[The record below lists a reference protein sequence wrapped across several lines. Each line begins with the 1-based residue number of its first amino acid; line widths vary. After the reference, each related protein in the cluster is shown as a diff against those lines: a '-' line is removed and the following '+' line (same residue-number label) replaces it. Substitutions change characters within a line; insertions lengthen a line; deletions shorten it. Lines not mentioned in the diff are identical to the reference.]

1 MPENSIFK
9 KQRTMLE
16 LWPFLANSD
25 GVKDYAQI
33 SFVQKL
39 ELKNLH
45 KQVIVHYYSERPLP
59 VLEKHEIAKMLEDEF
74 PGYEVRLFGSFS
86 EKYLDEHAVLGII
99 EELKS
104 LGLPLNG
111 FLDSAQ
117 FELAEDEHGTKTL
130 TLRVKNGLTILTHI
144 KFDEKLQAEIFEKTG
159 CALQVK
165 LVCNEKISVTDVEKL
180 LNKKVPTKTVRPKNQ
195 GPIIKINGANLDET
209 PSSIMFGRA
218 FTPKQADIVSLNEI
232 SDAQGQCA
240 MWGDVFFVECREN
253 YKKIYTISITDY
265 KGSINLKILLEKG
278 ENSGKL
284 DDISAGMTVVVR
296 GNCTYDKYERDYVV
310 YPKDILKVDHKK
322 RTDNA
327 QKKRVELHLHTKL
340 SNMDSITDTKKVIK
354 AAHDMG
360 HRAIAITD
368 HGVAQA
374 FPEAMGM
381 ADALR
386 KDDPTFKVIYGV
398 EAYFVDDMVPVVHGS
413 QSAEITAPTV
423 VFDLETTGL
432 SPKND
437 RITEIGAVLIENGE
451 ITQEFS
457 TFVNPK
463 MRIPE
468 KVIKLTGIT
477 DEMVKDAPSEQQALK
492 AFLEF
497 ADGRPLVAH
506 NAHSFDMRFVK
517 QTAQRHKIGVNNTY
531 VDTLPLAGALYIGLK
546 NYKLDTVTK
555 KLGVPAFNHHRAN
568 DDARALALAYIKMA
582 DDLKEKDI
590 LNIQEINTGL
600 GSTRALSKKNFHT
613 ILLVKNQAGMKNL
626 FKIISS
632 SHIDYYLKV
641 PRVPR
646 SLLNKHRHGL
656 IVGSACEA
664 GELYRAVVEGRP
676 HEELLRIADY
686 YDYLEVQPV
695 GNNEYMVREGIV
707 DGKAKIREFNKTV
720 IALADELGKPC
731 VATGDVHF
739 FEPKD
744 SVYRAILQAGM
755 GFSDADNQA
764 PLYFRTTDEMMKEF
778 NYLPREKAHEIVV
791 DNPCKIAD
799 VIESDVRPIP
809 RGLYSPTID
818 GADETLRSDTMANA
832 KKRYGDPLPQLVEDR
847 LNRELDSIIKHGFA
861 VLYVIAQKLVRK
873 SEEYGYL
880 VGSRGSV
887 GSSAVAHFAGIS
899 EVNSLPAH
907 YVCPECMYSEFF
919 TDGSVA
925 NGFDLPAKKCPMC
938 ERDLLMDGHDI
949 PFETFLGFDGD
960 KEPDIDLNFSGEVQ
974 ARIHRYTEEI
984 FGSDHVFKAGTITG
998 LQDKT
1003 AYGYVKKYLEER
1015 NLLVNKAE
1023 ENRLVQGCVGVKKS
1037 TGQHPGGMVV
1047 VPASYDV
1054 YDFCPIQHPADDKEK
1069 GLITTHFEFKYLH
1082 ETILKLDELGHF
1094 VPTMYKHLEDMTGIK
1109 VDSVPMNDEKVLS
1122 LLTSTSAL
1130 NVTPEDIGSETG
1142 TFGIPELGTHFV
1154 RNMLVEAQPKTFS
1167 DLIQISGLSHGTD
1180 VWSGNAQVLI
1190 KDSVC
1195 TISDVI
1201 ATRDSIMTELMYKGV
1216 EPKIAFKVMEL
1227 TRKGLVAKFG
1237 FPDDFE
1243 SVLKEHGVEDWYI
1256 ESCKKIKYMF
1266 PKAHAV
1272 AYLIAAMRIMWFKV
1286 YKPLSYYATYFSVHG
1301 DDIDYAA
1308 AIGGKSAAK
1317 KTIKEIEKRIKE
1329 EKKAKDESLLSSLQ
1343 IVNEMLARGFSFL
1356 PIEIGKSRA
1365 KQYVIEDGKIRL
1377 PFMALKGVGDTAAQ
1391 ALEDATING
1400 EKYISAEEIQ
1410 IKCGISD
1417 TVVDLLIEINALG
1430 DIPRSNQVSFF

>member
-1 MPENSIFK
+1 MNENNAI
-9 KQRTMLE
+9 QRTMLE
-16 LWPFLANSD
+16 LWPFLGGSN
-25 GVKDYAQI
+25 YIYNLAQNCA
-33 SFVQKL
+33 VQKL
-39 ELKNLH
+39 ELKNLQ
-45 KQVIVHYYSERPLP
+45 KKVYIHYYSERPLP
-59 VLEKHEIAKMLEDEF
+59 LAAKKEIAATLTDEF
-74 PGYEVRLFGSFS
+74 PNFEIHLLGSFS
-86 EKYLDEHAVLGII
+86 EQYLDEQAVLDII
-99 EELKS
+99 EGMKS
-104 LGLPLNG
+104 MGLPLNG
-111 FLDSAQ
+111 FLNSAQ
-117 FELAEDEHGTKTL
+117 VELVRQEDKTGTL
-130 TLRVKNGLTILTHI
+130 TINVKNGLTILAHI
-144 KFDEKLQAEIFEKTG
+144 KFDEKLQAEIFDKTG
-159 CALQVK
+159 CALKVQ
-165 LVCNEKISVTDVEKL
+165 LACNEKITVADVEKL
-180 LNKKVPTKTVRPKNQ
+180 LKKKVPTQVVRKKNA
-195 GPIIKINGANLDET
+195 GPIINIKGANLDDEPCT
-209 PSSIMFGRA
+209 IMYGKP
-218 FTPKQADIVSLNEI
+218 FTPKQTDIASIADIA
-232 SDAQGQCA
+232 DADGKSVI
-240 MWGDVFFVECREN
+240 WGDVFFVECREN
-253 YKKIYTISITDY
+253 FRKIYTISLTDY
-265 KGSINLKILLEKG
+265 KGSVNLKIILDKG
-278 ENSGKL
+278 APSGKL
-284 DDISAGMTVVVR
+284 DDISAGMTLVVR

-310 YPKDILKVDHKK
+310 YPNDILKVAHKK
-322 RTDNA
+322 RTDDA
-327 QKKRVELHLHTKL
+327 QQKRIELHLHTKL

-354 AAHDMG
+354 AAHDLG

-374 FPEAMGM
+374 FPEALGM
-381 ADALR
+381 ADSIR
-386 KDDPTFKVIYGV
+386 KEDPTFKVIYGV
-398 EAYFVDDMVPVVHGS
+398 EAYFVDDMVPVVHGT
-413 QSAEITAPTV
+413 QSDDLTAPIV

-432 SPKND
+432 SPKSD

-451 ITQEFS
+451 ITQKFS
-457 TFVNPK
+457 SFVDPER
-463 MRIPE
+463 RIPE
-468 KVIKLTGIT
+468 RITKITGIT
-477 DEMVKDAPSEQQALK
+477 DEMVAGAPKEKKAIK

-497 ADGRPLVAH
+497 AQGRALVAH

-517 QTAQRHKIGVNNTY
+517 ETAARHKIAVNNTY
-531 VDTLPLAGALYIGLK
+531 IDTLPLAGALYTGLK

-555 KLGVPAFNHHRAN
+555 KLGVPAFNHHRAD
-568 DDARALALAYIKMA
+568 DDARALALAYIKMIEA
-582 DDLKEKDI
+582 LCEKGI
-590 LNIQEINTGL
+590 NNIQEINTGL
-600 GSTRALSKKNFHT
+600 GSTRALSKKNFHS

-664 GELYRAVVEGRP
+664 GELYRAIVEGRAR
-676 HEELLRIADY
+676 EELLRIADY

-707 DGKAKIREFNKTV
+707 DSKAKIREFNKTV
-720 IALADELGKPC
+720 ISLADELGKPC

-739 FEPKD
+739 YEPKD
-744 SVYRAILQAGM
+744 SVYRAVLQAGM

-764 PLYFRTTDEMMKEF
+764 PLYYRTTAEMLKEF
-778 NYLPREKAHEIVV
+778 SYLSPEKAHEIVV
-791 DNPCKIAD
+791 ENPNKIAD
-799 VIESDVRPIP
+799 VIESDIRPIP

-818 GADETLRSDTMANA
+818 GADETLRNDTIANA
-832 KKRYGDPLPQLVEDR
+832 KKRYGDPLPKLVEDR

-861 VLYVIAQKLVRK
+861 VLYVIAQKLVKK
-873 SEEYGYL
+873 SEDYGYL

-899 EVNSLPAH
+899 EVNSLPPH
-907 YVCPECMYSEFF
+907 YVCPECLWSEFY

-925 NGFDLPAKKCPMC
+925 NGFDLQNRECPMC
-938 ERDLLMDGHDI
+938 KKQLIMDGHDI

-974 ARIHRYTEEI
+974 GRIHRYTEEI

-1015 NLLVNKAE
+1015 GMTVNKAE

-1094 VPTMYKHLEDMTGIK
+1094 VPTMYKHLEDNTGTK
-1109 VDSVPMNDEKVLS
+1109 VEDVPMNDEKVLS
-1122 LLTSTSAL
+1122 LLTSTEAL
-1130 NVTPEDIGSETG
+1130 GVTPEDIGSETG

-1154 RNMLVEAQPKTFS
+1154 RNMLIEAQPKTFS

-1180 VWSGNAQVLI
+1180 VWSGNAQTLI
-1190 KDSVC
+1190 KDNVC
-1195 TISDVI
+1195 TISQVI

-1237 FPDDFE
+1237 FPDDYE
-1243 SVLKEHGVEDWYI
+1243 SVLKGHGVEDWYI

-1272 AYLIAAMRIMWFKV
+1272 AYLIAAMRIMWYKV
-1286 YKPLSYYATYFSVHG
+1286 YMPLEYYATYFSVHG
-1301 DDIDYAA
+1301 DDIDYDA

-1317 KTIKEIEKRIKE
+1317 KAIKDIERRIRE
-1329 EKKAKDESLLSSLQ
+1329 EKKAKDESTLSSLQ

-1356 PIEIGKSRA
+1356 PIKIGKSRA
-1365 KQYVIEDGKIRL
+1365 AQYVIEDNKIRL
-1377 PFMALKGVGDTAAQ
+1377 PFSALKGVGETAAQ
-1391 ALEDATING
+1391 ALEDATIHG

-1410 IKCGISD
+1410 IKCGLSD
-1417 TVVDLLIEINALG
+1417 TVVSLLIEIDALG
-1430 DIPRSNQVSFF
+1430 DLPRSNQVSFFG